1 MTIEATIASLLEGE
15 GSRANPGNERNN
27 VDKQTAA
34 TGGTSKKANR
44 VTQGAI
50 PAETMAKLQNES
62 YDDLTED
69 EIALLDELAE
79 DVDQLDELSKATLG
93 SYIKNAS
100 HDVATRGAATRQ
112 FANDEQKARDDEDY
126 REASRKKQM
135 GDKMFA
141 KSWKRREGMAK
152 AVDRLTK
159 EDFNMGEEEQLRA
172 AEQQGAKMKES
183 FDMTEDVQALFNGE
197 DGLTEEF
204 RQKAETIF
212 EAAVTSRIKQEVA
225 AIEEA
230 YEAAYAQALEEA
242 VQEQVEGLVEHVDGY
257 LNLMAQA
264 WMEENEIALV
274 SGVKNEIMESFIGGM
289 KNLFQEHYIE
299 VPEEKFDL
307 VQSMEEQVADLNAR
321 LDEAVAMNARMYQS
335 LCEGARAE
343 IVAEATQGLS
353 ALETER
359 LQDLAEEI
367 QFDTAETFAKKI
379 HTIRE
384 TYFSKKPAAV
394 SAPAFLQE
402 ETIHEEVKHVPSEM
416 QAYVKTIATLN
427 R

>member
-15 GSRANPGNERNN
+15 GSRANPNNERNN

-50 PAETMAKLQNES
+50 PAETMVKLQNES

-93 SYIKNAS
+93 SYVKKASQSAAVNALKS
-100 HDVATRGAATRQ
+100 GTADAFDKKAAETIRNNA
-112 FANDEQKARDDEDY
+112 FGKAQKRL
-126 REASRKKQM
+126 K
-135 GDKMFA
+135 GV
-141 KSWKRREGMAK
+141 AK
-152 AVDRLTK
+152 ATDRLTK
-159 EDFNMGEEEQLRA
+159 E
-172 AEQQGAKMKES
+172 S
-183 FDMTEDVQALFNGE
+183 VDMTEDVQALFNGE

-307 VQSMEEQVADLNAR
+307 VQSMEEQVADLNSR

-353 ALETER
+353 ALEAER

-379 HTIRE
+379 NTIRE

-394 SAPAFLQE
+394 GAPAFLQE

>member
-15 GSRANPGNERNN
+15 GSRANPDNERNN

-93 SYIKNAS
+93 SYVKKAS
-100 HDVATRGAATRQ
+100 SYAAGAATNAMHLKNT
-112 FANDEQKARDDEDY
+112 ANDW
-126 REASRKKQM
+126 RKVAQ
-135 GDKMFA
+135 
-141 KSWKRREGMAK
+141 SAK
-152 AVDRLTK
+152 ASDDKEKEKQANKSADDYDGYSAGATNKQVTRLKGVAKATERLTK
-159 EDFNMGEEEQLRA
+159 ESFN
-172 AEQQGAKMKES
+172 
-183 FDMTEDVQALFNGE
+183 MTEDVQALFNGE

-353 ALETER
+353 ALEAER

-379 HTIRE
+379 NTIRE

-394 SAPAFLQE
+394 DAPAFLQE
-402 ETIHEEVKHVPSEM
+402 ETIHEEVKHVTSEM